1 MTKGYKV
8 FNPDFTC
15 KGFQYEV
22 GKRYKHE
29 GEIEICGSGFHFC
42 EKLIDCYAYY
52 TFDQNNKIA
61 EIVAHGTVLAD
72 GNKSC
77 TNEIEIV
84 KEISWNDCLN
94 IVNTGKGNTGRG
106 NTGDLNTGDRNT
118 GDRNTGDLNTGDRN
132 TGDLNTGDLNTG
144 DRNTG
149 HWNTGHRN
157 TGHWNTGDLNTGDRN
172 TGHWNAGDR
181 NTGDL
186 NTGDL
191 NKTSCSSGV
200 LCTKEQK
207 ILIFDKK
214 SNMTISDWR
223 NSDFA
228 KLFFD
233 YNINVWVDESAMT
246 DQEKIDHPKFYVQ
259 EGYLKS
265 ITPEEA
271 WQRWYKEKTP
281 EEIELL
287 KQIPNFDSAK
297 FEYITGLKI

>member
-118 GDRNTGDLNTGDRN
+118 GDRNT
-132 TGDLNTGDLNTG
+132 
-144 DRNTG
+144 
-149 HWNTGHRN
+149 
-157 TGHWNTGDLNTGDRN
+157 
-172 TGHWNAGDR
+172 GDR